1 MLSPTIREE
10 LGRRRQA
17 DLTRAAQRHSRP
29 TPTPAASSPRRAGRG
44 LRAVLL
50 GRRAGDLAPAR

>member
-10 LGRRRQA
+10 LGRQRQS
-17 DLTRAAQRHSRP
+17 DLTRAARRHGRP
-29 TPTPAASSPRRAGRG
+29 TPRQAAFSTRPAGRR

-50 GRRAGDLAPAR
+50 WRRAGSLAPAR